1 MGERRREKGEEE
13 VGGKSRKIKE
23 TSKDLRLREEI
34 EIKKKSRTIIS
45 LSFQSLEGSEK
56 ALLS

>member
-34 EIKKKSRTIIS
+34 EIKKKKIQNHH
-45 LSFQSLEGSEK
+45 LSFFPVSGRF
-56 ALLS
+56 